1 MSVSHVNQRWAARM
15 KILEERPFRHGMDSP
30 DTPTSAHPG
39 RIDFDIH
46 DVVRIRLIDPSPE
59 DLEAASNLFG
69 RPSRRALSDP
79 DVTVRFVENL
89 SVRGI
94 RFLGSEQH
102 GFTDEGFFL
111 LQEGTRQVKARIP
124 FDQIGGPCEIVCK
137 SHHGSLPLLLPIV
150 SLAALKRECVPV
162 HASAVVYN
170 GVGILMAGWAHC
182 GKTAALLRFASK
194 GAEFVGEEWVL
205 LNGNSQRMHGLV
217 RPFEL
222 SYRHVANLPQVSN
235 SVSLSKRWAFHGVGI
250 LNGLRRIIFGERPR
264 NSPVFQGLRRATAA
278 IEDRLRPA
286 IEPSAIFGDR
296 IRFGGT
302 PADKIFLFVSHED
315 HRIDVE
321 PIAPFEM
328 ARRLTFLVQHE
339 LTPLLRHYGAYRF
352 AFPSQ
357 KNDLIE
363 NAAEYSLEILA
374 RALHGKETCLVRLPY
389 PHVFPELFNTI
400 QPYCKPATP
409 AAVESMHTLP

>member
-1 MSVSHVNQRWAARM
+1 MDQGCGPAEDKA
-15 KILEERPFRHGMDSP
+15 KDRPFKHGMDFLNTANSP
-30 DTPTSAHPG
+30 PPG
-39 RIDFDIH
+39 SVDFDIH
-46 DVVRIRLIDPSPE
+46 GVVRIRLIDPSPD
-59 DLEAASNLFG
+59 DLDAVSNLFG
-69 RPSRRALSDP
+69 CPSKEPLGAP
-79 DVTVRFVENL
+79 DIAVRFVENL
-89 SVRGI
+89 PVRGI

-111 LQEGTRQVKARIP
+111 LQEGTRQVKAQIP
-124 FDQIGGPCEIVCK
+124 FDQIGGRCEIVCK

-150 SLAALKRECVPV
+150 SLTALKRECVPV

-205 LNGNSQRMHGLV
+205 LNGNTQRMHGLV

-222 SYRHVANLPQVSN
+222 SYRHVVSLPHVRG
-235 SVSLSKRWAFHGVGI
+235 SVSLANRCAFRGIGVLHGLQKMI
-250 LNGLRRIIFGERPR
+250 LGKKHRSSFL
-264 NSPVFQGLRRATAA
+264 SQGLRRVSAA

-286 IEPSAIFGDR
+286 IAPSAIFGDR
-296 IRFGGT
+296 IRSAGA

-315 HRIDVE
+315 NRIDVG
-321 PIAPFEM
+321 PIATFEM

-357 KNDLIE
+357 RNDLIE
-363 NAAEYSLEILA
+363 NAAQYSLAILA
-374 RALHGKETCLVRLPY
+374 RAVHGKETCLVRLPY

-400 QPYCKPATP
+400 QPYCQPAT
-409 AAVESMHTLP
+409 AASAEPMQSLP